1 MHSFIIREKRRW
13 AVKNKQGVE
22 GAARLIR
29 AQLLTV
35 LVMSITVI
43 LTSGLHSGASVFLGG
58 LVSVLP
64 TAYFA
69 KIAFRYNGACAAQQ
83 IVNCFY
89 KGEAIKMLL
98 TFSLFALIFKTLNIV
113 PLAFIVGFIV
123 AQMMFWFAPLIFDNK
138 RK

>member
-1 MHSFIIREKRRW
+1 M
-13 AVKNKQGVE
+13 VNNKQGVE
-22 GAARLIR
+22 GAARLFR

-35 LVMSITVI
+35 LVMSII
-43 LTSGLHSGASVFLGG
+43 ILLTSGLHASASVILGG
-58 LVSVLP
+58 LVSILP

-69 KIAFRYNGACAAQQ
+69 KVAFRYNGACAAQQ
-83 IVNCFY
+83 IVNSFY
-89 KGEAIKMLL
+89 KGQAIKMLL

-113 PLAFIVGFIV
+113 PLAFIAGFIV